1 MCLTSQMS
9 LSYNH
14 RLFGSSL
21 IKLPLIYHIEKE
33 DLAQIN
39 L

>member
-1 MCLTSQMS
+1 MCMTSEVS

-21 IKLPLIYHIEKE
+21 IKLPQIYHVGIE
-33 DLAQIN
+33 DLAQLN